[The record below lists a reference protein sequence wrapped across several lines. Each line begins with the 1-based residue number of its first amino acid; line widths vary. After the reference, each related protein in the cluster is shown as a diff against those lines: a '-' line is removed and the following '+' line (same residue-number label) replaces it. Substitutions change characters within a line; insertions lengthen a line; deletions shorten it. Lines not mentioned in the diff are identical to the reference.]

1 MSLLNIFRIIAKGA
15 IKYNFI
21 MKIYDVLILGAGAS
35 SLMCASNLDK
45 KLSIAAVE
53 TNSKIAQKLKISGG
67 SKCNITN
74 VHVSQ
79 NNYDGDSDFIA
90 NILESFSKDDLLNYL
105 LTNGVEPVIRKER
118 YYFCKDSS
126 DEIINIFKNNTRH
139 AEILLGRDILEVKKS
154 DDIFDVKTSKGVL
167 RARNVVVAT
176 GGKSYKELGA
186 SDIGLVIAKS
196 FGIKVKEF
204 TPALVGLTVQ
214 KEQFWM
220 KELSGLSCYVN
231 IKVDDKILKEELLF
245 AHKGISGP
253 AVLSASLYWQ
263 KGNIT
268 IDFLPECNILELIKG
283 SKKQLSSVIP
293 LPKRLSKAILEALN
307 VEDIECKKVTGEM
320 REKLQKIHSYEFAP
334 AGNFGFSKAEVC
346 RGGVLTEEL
355 NPYTMEALDV
365 KNLYFIGEVV
375 DVTGELG
382 GYNFQWA
389 FSSGYVC
396 AKAINNYF
404 R

>member
-1 MSLLNIFRIIAKGA
+1 
-15 IKYNFI
+15 

-45 KLSIAAVE
+45 KLSIAIVE
-53 TNSKIAQKLKISGG
+53 GNGKIAQKLKISGG

-79 NNYDGDSDFIA
+79 NNYDGDSEFIS
-90 NILESFSKDDLLNYL
+90 NVLDSFSKDDLLNYL
-105 LTNGVEPVIRKER
+105 HANSVEPVIRKER

-139 AEILLGRDILEVKKS
+139 VEILLGRDILEVKK
-154 DDIFDVKTSKGVL
+154 DGDIFEVKTSKGAL
-167 RARNVVVAT
+167 SARNVVVAT

-186 SDIGLVIAKS
+186 SDIGLAIAKS

-268 IDFLPECNILELIKG
+268 IDFLPENSILELIKG

-293 LPKRLSKAILEALN
+293 LPKRLSKAILEALH
-307 VEDIECKKVTGEM
+307 VEDVECKKVTGEM
-320 REKLQKIHSYEFAP
+320 IEKLQKIHSYEFAP

-346 RGGVLTEEL
+346 RGGVITNEL
-355 NPYTMEALDV
+355 NPYTMEALYV
-365 KNLYFIGEVV
+365 KGLYFIGEVV

-396 AKAINNYF
+396 AKAINNL
-404 R
+404 

>member
-1 MSLLNIFRIIAKGA
+1 
-15 IKYNFI
+15 

-35 SLMCASNLDK
+35 GLMCASNLDK
-45 KLSIAAVE
+45 KLGVAVLDI
-53 TNSKIAQKLKISGG
+53 NGKIAQKLKISGG

-79 NNYDGDSDFIA
+79 NNYDGDSEFISA
-90 NILESFSKDDLLNYL
+90 VLDNFSKEDLLNYL
-105 LTNGVEPVIRKER
+105 DINGVEPVIRKNR

-126 DEIINIFKNNTRH
+126 DEIINIFRKNISHVEMFLN
-139 AEILLGRDILEVKKS
+139 RDIIEVKKS
-154 DDIFDVKTSKGVL
+154 DDFFEVKTLKEVL
-167 RARNVVVAT
+167 RAKRVVVAT

-186 SDIGLVIAKS
+186 SDIGLAIAKS

-220 KELSGLSCYVN
+220 KELSGLSCLVT

-263 KGNIT
+263 KGNIA
-268 IDFLPECNILELIKG
+268 IDFLPECNILELIKD

-293 LPKRLSKAILEALN
+293 LPKRLSKAILEALG
-307 VEDIECKKVTGEM
+307 VEDTECKKINNDIK
-320 REKLQKIHSYEFAP
+320 EKLMRIHAYEFAP
-334 AGNFGFSKAEVC
+334 AGNFGFSKAEVS
-346 RGGVLTEEL
+346 RGGVVTDEL

-375 DVTGELG
+375 DITGELG

-389 FSSGYVC
+389 FSSGYIC
-396 AKAINNYF
+396 AKSINECCSQGYDESLQSPSL
-404 R
+404 